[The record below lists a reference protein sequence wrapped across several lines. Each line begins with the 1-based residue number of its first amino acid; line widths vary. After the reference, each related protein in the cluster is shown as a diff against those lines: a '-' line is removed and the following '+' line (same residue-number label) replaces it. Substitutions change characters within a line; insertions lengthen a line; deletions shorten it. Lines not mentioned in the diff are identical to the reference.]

1 MKKIT
6 LSFIALLILS
16 TFLINCGGGSGG
28 SSSPG
33 GEKPGVPEIVQ
44 VLPSHYIAL
53 TNSAILIRAKILN
66 GNGGPVKNLP
76 VTFTNISPIGTLMN
90 SNDAPLGNQTVV
102 KTDDSG
108 MATIKVK
115 STTTGFVTVQAEVN
129 KGVGIVRDRKTMY
142 FSSSLSLS
150 PFMYLDVDGDDD
162 GIYDEGSDYILFEN
176 STDNQVLIRA
186 TVFNRFGQRAFGSG
200 VTFGAD
206 WPYKIGS
213 STTCSDGSSSCEVSF
228 PNGNTATTDSSGEAF
243 VLVRVD
249 PVTIRNITTILNIT
263 ASADNGAANMVTLQ
277 LLPVTISTVTVS
289 ATPPVVEPAGTSK
302 ITAAVTLNTGAP
314 AFDGTVVSFTT
325 ICGTTN
331 GSVTPFSQTTDGAA
345 EATFT
350 APSTED
356 TCTITATSGGVS
368 ASTDILVTS
377 ALTVLPD
384 KVSVNGAAPA
394 DIITFTIFGGISPYT
409 VTSSDPAI
417 TISAITATATGGTF
431 TATVPAG
438 TAAGSVTLTVR
449 DSAGT
454 TATATIT
461 ITSPALNVLPPT
473 QTLTN
478 PAAADTA
485 TYTISGGSA
494 PYSAFSSHPL
504 LVNVAVAGTTLT
516 ATVIAVPA
524 TDTTVTI
531 TVSDNTGNTKTATLV
546 LDISALVIN
555 PSSVDLTDG
564 PSTQTFLFQVS
575 GGGPNYTITSSN
587 PAIAC
592 NDNGNG
598 ICDGA
603 DTGTWTVTTNGGTF
617 TVTVEPNAVIA
628 DTTVTLTVQDSIG
641 TPIVNATLNITN

>member
-44 VLPSHYIAL
+44 VLPSHYIAM

-76 VTFTNISPIGTLMN
+76 VTFTNISPIGILMN
-90 SNDAPLGNQTVV
+90 SNDVLLGNQTVV

-150 PFMYLDVDGDDD
+150 PFMYLAVDGDND
-162 GIYDEGSDYILFEN
+162 GTYDEGSDFVLFEN

-186 TVFNRFGQRAFGSG
+186 TVFNRFGQRAFGSV

-228 PNGNTATTDSSGEAF
+228 PNGNTATTNSSGEAF

-249 PVTIRNITTILNIT
+249 PITIRNVTAILNIT
-263 ASADNGAANMVTLQ
+263 AFADNGAANMVTLQ

-289 ATPPVVEPAGTSK
+289 ASPSVVEPDGTST
-302 ITAAVTLNTGAP
+302 ITAAVTLNTGGP

-325 ICGTTN
+325 TCGTI
-331 GSVTPFSQTTDGAA
+331 TPFAQTTDGAA

-384 KVSVNGAAPA
+384 TVSVNGAAPA
-394 DIITFTIFGGISPYT
+394 DIIPFTIFGGISPYI

-417 TISAITATATGGTF
+417 TRSAITATATGGTF
-431 TATVPAG
+431 TATVPAN
-438 TAAGSVTLTVR
+438 TPAGSVTLTVR

-461 ITSPALNVLPPT
+461 ITAGPALNVLPPT
-473 QTLTN
+473 KTLIN
-478 PAAADTA
+478 PVAANTA

-494 PYSAFSSHPL
+494 PYSAFSSHPS
-504 LVNVAVAGTTLT
+504 LVSVVVAGTTLT
-516 ATVIAVPA
+516 ATVVAVPA

-531 TVSDNTGNTKTATLV
+531 TVSDNVGATKTVTLV
-546 LDISALVIN
+546 LDV
-555 PSSVDLTDG
+555 P
-564 PSTQTFLFQVS
+564 
-575 GGGPNYTITSSN
+575 
-587 PAIAC
+587 
-592 NDNGNG
+592 
-598 ICDGA
+598 
-603 DTGTWTVTTNGGTF
+603 
-617 TVTVEPNAVIA
+617 
-628 DTTVTLTVQDSIG
+628 
-641 TPIVNATLNITN
+641 

>member
-6 LSFIALLILS
+6 LSLIALLILS

-44 VLPSHYIAL
+44 VLPSHYIAM

-76 VTFTNISPIGTLMN
+76 VTFTNISSIGTLMN

-102 KTDDSG
+102 RTNDNG

-129 KGVGIVRDRKTMY
+129 KGVGIVRDRKTMF

-186 TVFNRFGQRAFGSG
+186 TVFNRFGQRAFGSF

-206 WPYKIGS
+206 FPYRIGS
-213 STTCSDGSSSCEVSF
+213 STTCSDGSSACEVSF
-228 PNGNTATTDSSGEAF
+228 PQGNTAPTNGDGEAF

-249 PVTIRNITTILNIT
+249 PLTIRDITTILNIT
-263 ASADNGAANMVTLQ
+263 ASADNGAFNMVTLE

-289 ATPPVVEPAGTSK
+289 ASPPVVAPDGTSK
-302 ITAAVTLNTGAP
+302 ITAAVTLNTGNP

-325 ICGTTN
+325 TC
-331 GSVTPFSQTTDGAA
+331 GSVTPFAQTTAGAA

-356 TCTITATSGGVS
+356 TCTITATSGGVP

-377 ALTVLPD
+377 ALTVQPD
-384 KVSVNGAAPA
+384 AVTVNGAAPA
-394 DIITFTIFGGISPYT
+394 DIIPFTIFGGISPYT
-409 VTSSDPAI
+409 VTSNNSAI
-417 TISAITATATGGTF
+417 TLSAITATATGGTF

-438 TAAGSVTLTVR
+438 TAAGPVTLTVR

-461 ITSPALNVLPPT
+461 ITAGPVLNVLPSI

-478 PAAADTA
+478 PVATDTA

-504 LVNVAVAGTTLT
+504 LVSVAVAGTTLT
-516 ATVIAVPA
+516 ATVVAVPA

-531 TVSDNTGNTKTATLV
+531 TVSDNVGATKTVTLTITITAGPVLNVLPSVQTLTNPVAT
-546 LDISALVIN
+546 DTATYTI
-555 PSSVDLTDG
+555 
-564 PSTQTFLFQVS
+564 S
-575 GGGPNYTITSSN
+575 GGSAPYSAFSSHPSLVSVVVAGTTLTATVVAV
-587 PAIAC
+587 PA
-592 NDNGNG
+592 
-598 ICDGA
+598 
-603 DTGTWTVTTNGGTF
+603 T
-617 TVTVEPNAVIA
+617 
-628 DTTVTLTVQDSIG
+628 DTTVTITVSDNVG
-641 TPIVNATLNITN
+641 ATKTVTLILDVP